1 MRLILGFFIAM
12 YFLVPSVPV
21 PNVVINDMQAVD
33 WWSISWGSLPSD
45 KINGILRGYRL
56 VYYMS
61 YKSGIPVAGEP
72 KRIVYD
78 FDKFT
83 FYFKASK
90 LLNYATYNVTVTG
103 YTTAGNGPTPE
114 KFASK
119 VIFTT
124 TDNELFFAKYFKIN
138 NQFLRMLLFGEV

>member
-12 YFLVPSVPV
+12 SFLVPSIPV
-21 PNVVINDMQAVD
+21 PDVVIKDMLAVD
-33 WWSISWGSLPSD
+33 WWSVTWGSLPRD

-56 VYYMS
+56 IYYMS
-61 YKSGIPVAGEP
+61 YRSEVPVAGEP
-72 KRIVYD
+72 KRIVHD

-90 LLNYATYNVTVTG
+90 LVNYATYNVTVTG
-103 YTTAGNGPTPE
+103 YTNAGNGPTPE

-119 VIFTT
+119 MISTM
-124 TDNELFFAKYFKIN
+124 TDI
-138 NQFLRMLLFGEV
+138 

>member
-21 PNVVINDMQAVD
+21 PDVVINDMQAVD

-61 YKSGIPVAGEP
+61 YKSGIPVAG
-72 KRIVYD
+72 
-78 FDKFT
+78 
-83 FYFKASK
+83 
-90 LLNYATYNVTVTG
+90 
-103 YTTAGNGPTPE
+103 
-114 KFASK
+114 
-119 VIFTT
+119 
-124 TDNELFFAKYFKIN
+124 
-138 NQFLRMLLFGEV
+138 